1 MVDVDALLALGI
13 GRDHGAVGVEESF
26 LEELVGLLGPDAEAD
41 TIDGVHQSLDVGRH
55 EAPAEITFG
64 GGIGNSLGA
73 QGVEIDL
80 VVATQLKMFEVL
92 ATGDDVESD
101 VQDVVGFVV
110 GQMSF
115 EKVEIPIDSVD
126 EADLLSQQKNG
137 TDTAGTEAFDAIGVF
152 VVDIGGSHHGFGSLG
167 LAYILETKTNSPPSF
182 LELSLLAGQAF
193 FSESSTHSKAP
204 FVWSSEDVFPPTL
217 FHNHWGFSSLFPK
230 NSPRR
235 SIYHAWLILQRKKK
249 MLKRSKRYLRILG
262 RAGRL

>member
-1 MVDVDALLALGI
+1 MSTPCLHSASVGTV
-13 GRDHGAVGVEESF
+13 GAVGVEESF
-26 LEELVGLLGPDAEAD
+26 LEELIGLLGPDAEAG

-80 VVATQLKMFEVL
+80 VVATQFKMFEAL

-126 EADLLSQQKNG
+126 QADLLSQQKNG

-152 VVDIGGSHHGFGSLG
+152 VVDIGGGHHGFGSLG

-182 LELSLLAGQAF
+182 LELSLLAGLAF

-204 FVWSSEDVFPPTL
+204 FIWNSEDVFPPTL
-217 FHNHWGFSSLFPK
+217 FHNHWGFSSTFFDL
-230 NSPRR
+230 
-235 SIYHAWLILQRKKK
+235 
-249 MLKRSKRYLRILG
+249 YLRFF
-262 RAGRL
+262 